1 MSTLTRECERSP
13 FSEVKKTIEEDLGLP
28 VDVVFRSFEETPIFS
43 ASIAQVH
50 KAELL
55 NGEKVAVKVQHRH
68 LASHVEKDLNM
79 MRKFVDLALWMFP
92 EFSYKWLVE

>member
-1 MSTLTRECERSP
+1 M
-13 FSEVKKTIEEDLGLP
+13 GYP
-28 VDVVFRSFEETPIFS
+28 VDVIFKSFNEKPVSS

-68 LASHVEKDLNM
+68 LAGH
-79 MRKFVDLALWMFP
+79 AH
-92 EFSYKWLVE
+92 

>member
-1 MSTLTRECERSP
+1 MY
-13 FSEVKKTIEEDLGLP
+13 
-28 VDVVFRSFEETPIFS
+28 S

-55 NGEKVAVKVQHRH
+55 NGEKVAVKIQHRH
-68 LASHVEKDLNM
+68 LAKYVEQDLSM
-79 MRKFVDLALWMFP
+79 MRKFVDIALWIFP